1 MTEEKKQPSKEIKPK
16 SNKKNIFLFIG
27 LILISGAAAFYLINN
42 KPAEKKQT
50 FDVDSLEEVSTN
62 DSIVASDTTVASDS
76 TIAIDNSNLDPL
88 ENKDLKVKPTKKK
101 ASRFSV
107 ENNPKYWMI
116 VKGSNSDTTFYTLKN
131 KKTGTKLS
139 NKFYTKEKATQELKN
154 LRSILTK

>member
-1 MTEEKKQPSKEIKPK
+1 MTEEKKQPSKEINPK

-50 FDVDSLEEVSTN
+50 FDVDIAEEISTN
-62 DSIVASDTTVASDS
+62 DSIVASDS
-76 TIAIDNSNLDPL
+76 IIEIDNSNLDL
-88 ENKDLKVKPTKKK
+88 ENEDLKVKPIKKK

-107 ENNPKYWMI
+107 ENNPKYWTI
-116 VKGSNSDTTFYTLKN
+116 VKGVNSDTTFYTLKN

-139 NKFYTKEKATQELKN
+139 NKFYSKQKANKELKN

>member
-1 MTEEKKQPSKEIKPK
+1 MTKEKKQPSKEIKPK

-50 FDVDSLEEVSTN
+50 FDVDIAEEISTN
-62 DSIVASDTTVASDS
+62 DSIVASDSI
-76 TIAIDNSNLDPL
+76 IAIDKTNLDQV
-88 ENKDLKVKPTKKK
+88 ENEELKVKPTKKR
-101 ASRFSV
+101 ASRFTL
-107 ENNPKYWMI
+107 ENNPNYWTI
-116 VKGSNSDTTFYTLKN
+116 VKGSNSDTTFYILKN

-139 NKFYTKEKATQELKN
+139 NKFYSKQKANKELKN

>member
-16 SNKKNIFLFIG
+16 SNNKNIFLFIG
-27 LILISGAAAFYLINN
+27 LIIISGAAAFYLINN

-50 FDVDSLEEVSTN
+50 FDVDSLEEISTN

-107 ENNPKYWMI
+107 ENNPKYWTI

>member
-1 MTEEKKQPSKEIKPK
+1 MSEEKKQPSKEIEPK

-50 FDVDSLEEVSTN
+50 FDVDSLEEM
-62 DSIVASDTTVASDS
+62 SINDTTLASDS
-76 TIAIDNSNLDPL
+76 IIAIEVPNLDL
-88 ENKDLKVKPTKKK
+88 DENNDLKVKSTKKK
-101 ASRFSV
+101 ASRFSI
-107 ENNPKYWMI
+107 ENNPNYWMV

-139 NKFYTKEKATQELKN
+139 NRFYSKQKANKELKN
-154 LRSILTK
+154 LRSILSK

>member
-1 MTEEKKQPSKEIKPK
+1 MTKEKKQPSKEIKPK

-50 FDVDSLEEVSTN
+50 FDVDIAEETSTN
-62 DSIVASDTTVASDS
+62 DSIVVSDS
-76 TIAIDNSNLDPL
+76 IIEIDNTNLDQV
-88 ENKDLKVKPTKKK
+88 ENEELKVKPTKKR
-101 ASRFSV
+101 ASRFTL
-107 ENNPKYWMI
+107 ENNPNYWTI
-116 VKGSNSDTTFYTLKN
+116 VKGSNSDTTFYILKN

-139 NKFYTKEKATQELKN
+139 NKFYSKQKANKELKN

>member
-1 MTEEKKQPSKEIKPK
+1 MTKEKKQPLKEINPK
-16 SNKKNIFLFIG
+16 SNKKNIFLFVG

-50 FDVDSLEEVSTN
+50 FDVDTTEEISTN
-62 DSIVASDTTVASDS
+62 DSIVASDSI
-76 TIAIDNSNLDPL
+76 IAIDNTNLDQL
-88 ENKDLKVKPTKKK
+88 ENEDLKVKPIKKK
-101 ASRFSV
+101 ASRFAL
-107 ENNPKYWMI
+107 ENNPNYWTI

-139 NKFYTKEKATQELKN
+139 NKFYSKEKANEELKN

>member
-1 MTEEKKQPSKEIKPK
+1 MSEEKKQPSKEIEPK

-50 FDVDSLEEVSTN
+50 FDVDSLEEM
-62 DSIVASDTTVASDS
+62 SINDTTLASDS
-76 TIAIDNSNLDPL
+76 IIAIENPNLDVD
-88 ENKDLKVKPTKKK
+88 ENNDLKVKSNKKK
-101 ASRFSV
+101 ASRFSI
-107 ENNPKYWMI
+107 ENNPNYWTI

-139 NKFYTKEKATQELKN
+139 NKFYTKEKATEELKN

>member
-1 MTEEKKQPSKEIKPK
+1 MTKEKKQPLKEINPK
-16 SNKKNIFLFIG
+16 SNKKNIFLFVG

-50 FDVDSLEEVSTN
+50 FDVDTLEEISTN
-62 DSIVASDTTVASDS
+62 DSIVASDSI
-76 TIAIDNSNLDPL
+76 IAIDNTNLDQL
-88 ENKDLKVKPTKKK
+88 ENEDLKVKPTKKR
-101 ASRFSV
+101 ASRFTL
-107 ENNPKYWMI
+107 ENNPNYWMI

-139 NKFYTKEKATQELKN
+139 NKFYSKEKANEELKN

>member
-1 MTEEKKQPSKEIKPK
+1 MTKEKKQPSKEIKPK

-50 FDVDSLEEVSTN
+50 FDVDSLEETSTN
-62 DSIVASDTTVASDS
+62 DSIVASDSI
-76 TIAIDNSNLDPL
+76 IAIENTNLNQL
-88 ENKDLKVKPTKKK
+88 ENEDLKVKPKKK
-101 ASRFSV
+101 KVSRFSI
-107 ENNPKYWMI
+107 ENNPNYWKI
-116 VKGSNSDTTFYTLKN
+116 VKESNSDTTFYILKN

-139 NKFYTKEKATQELKN
+139 NKFYSKQKANQELKN

>member
-1 MTEEKKQPSKEIKPK
+1 MTKEKKQPLKEINPK
-16 SNKKNIFLFIG
+16 SNKKNIFLFVG

-50 FDVDSLEEVSTN
+50 FDVDIAEEISTN
-62 DSIVASDTTVASDS
+62 DSIVASDSI
-76 TIAIDNSNLDPL
+76 IAIDNTNLDQV
-88 ENKDLKVKPTKKK
+88 ENEELKVKPTKKR
-101 ASRFSV
+101 ASRFTL
-107 ENNPKYWMI
+107 ENNPNYWTI

-139 NKFYTKEKATQELKN
+139 NKFYSKQKANKELKN

>member
-1 MTEEKKQPSKEIKPK
+1 MTKEKKQPSKEIKPK

-50 FDVDSLEEVSTN
+50 FDVDIAEEISTN
-62 DSIVASDTTVASDS
+62 DSIVSSDS
-76 TIAIDNSNLDPL
+76 IIAIDNTNLDQL
-88 ENKDLKVKPTKKK
+88 ENEKLKVKPTKKR
-101 ASRFSV
+101 ASRFTL
-107 ENNPKYWMI
+107 ENNPNYWTI

-139 NKFYTKEKATQELKN
+139 NKFYSKQKANKELKN

>member
-1 MTEEKKQPSKEIKPK
+1 MTEEKKQPSKEIEPK

-50 FDVDSLEEVSTN
+50 FDVDSLEEM
-62 DSIVASDTTVASDS
+62 SINDTTLASDS
-76 TIAIDNSNLDPL
+76 IIAIEVPNLDL
-88 ENKDLKVKPTKKK
+88 DENNDLKVKSTKKK
-101 ASRFSV
+101 ASRFSI
-107 ENNPKYWMI
+107 ENNPNYWMV

-139 NKFYTKEKATQELKN
+139 NRFYSKQKANKELKK
-154 LRSILTK
+154 LRSILSK

>member
-1 MTEEKKQPSKEIKPK
+1 MTEEKKQPSKEINPK
-16 SNKKNIFLFIG
+16 SNKKNIFLFIV

-50 FDVDSLEEVSTN
+50 FDVDIAEEISTN
-62 DSIVASDTTVASDS
+62 DSIVASDS
-76 TIAIDNSNLDPL
+76 IIEIDNSNLDL
-88 ENKDLKVKPTKKK
+88 ENEDLKVKPIKKK

-107 ENNPKYWMI
+107 ENNPKYWTI
-116 VKGSNSDTTFYTLKN
+116 VKGVNSDTTFYTLKN

-139 NKFYTKEKATQELKN
+139 NKFYSKQKANKELKN

>member
-1 MTEEKKQPSKEIKPK
+1 MTKEKKQPLKEINPK
-16 SNKKNIFLFIG
+16 SNKKNIFLFVG

-50 FDVDSLEEVSTN
+50 FDVDTTEEISTN
-62 DSIVASDTTVASDS
+62 DSIVANDS
-76 TIAIDNSNLDPL
+76 IIAIDNTNLDQL
-88 ENKDLKVKPTKKK
+88 ENEDLKVKPIKKK
-101 ASRFSV
+101 ASRFAL
-107 ENNPKYWMI
+107 ENNPNYWTI

-139 NKFYTKEKATQELKN
+139 NKFYSKEKAIEELKN

>member
-27 LILISGAAAFYLINN
+27 LIIISGSAAFYLINN
-42 KPAEKKQT
+42 KPVEKKQT
-50 FDVDSLEEVSTN
+50 FDVDSLEEISTN
-62 DSIVASDTTVASDS
+62 DSIVTIDS

-88 ENKDLKVKPTKKK
+88 ENEDLKVKPTKKK
-101 ASRFSV
+101 VSRFDV
-107 ENNPKYWMI
+107 ENNPNYWTI

-139 NKFYTKEKATQELKN
+139 NKFYNKEKATEELKN

>member
-1 MTEEKKQPSKEIKPK
+1 MSEEKKQPSKEIEPK

-50 FDVDSLEEVSTN
+50 FDVDSLEEM
-62 DSIVASDTTVASDS
+62 SINDTTLASDS
-76 TIAIDNSNLDPL
+76 IIAIEVPNLDL
-88 ENKDLKVKPTKKK
+88 DENNDLKVKSTKKK

-107 ENNPKYWMI
+107 ENNPNYWMV

-139 NKFYTKEKATQELKN
+139 NRFYSKQKANKELKN
-154 LRSILTK
+154 LRSILSK

>member
-1 MTEEKKQPSKEIKPK
+1 MTKEKKQPSKEIKPK

-50 FDVDSLEEVSTN
+50 FDVDIAEEISTN
-62 DSIVASDTTVASDS
+62 GSIVASDTTVASDS
-76 TIAIDNSNLDPL
+76 IIAIDNTNLEPL
-88 ENKDLKVKPTKKK
+88 ENEELKVKPKKK
-101 ASRFSV
+101 RASRFTL
-107 ENNPKYWMI
+107 ENNPNYWTI

-139 NKFYTKEKATQELKN
+139 NKFYSKQKANKELKN

>member
-1 MTEEKKQPSKEIKPK
+1 MSEEKKQPSKEIEPK

-50 FDVDSLEEVSTN
+50 FDVDSLEEM
-62 DSIVASDTTVASDS
+62 SINDTTLASDS
-76 TIAIDNSNLDPL
+76 IIAIEVPNLDL
-88 ENKDLKVKPTKKK
+88 DENNDLKVKSTKKK
-101 ASRFSV
+101 VSRFSI
-107 ENNPKYWMI
+107 ENNPNYWMV

-139 NKFYTKEKATQELKN
+139 NRFYSKQKANKELKN
-154 LRSILTK
+154 LRSILSK

>member
-1 MTEEKKQPSKEIKPK
+1 MSEEKKQPSKEIEPK

-50 FDVDSLEEVSTN
+50 FDVDSLEEM
-62 DSIVASDTTVASDS
+62 SINDTTLASDS
-76 TIAIDNSNLDPL
+76 IIAIEVPNLDL
-88 ENKDLKVKPTKKK
+88 DENNDLKVKSTNKK
-101 ASRFSV
+101 ASRFSI
-107 ENNPKYWMI
+107 ENNPNYWMV

-139 NKFYTKEKATQELKN
+139 NRFYSKQKANKELKN
-154 LRSILTK
+154 LRSILSK